1 MLKTIREEKGLV
13 YSIRASSEGA
23 VVYPGFGRFVA
34 VAPTDPGKA
43 PALATAI
50 EEMYAAFAKDGPT
63 EDELVVAKKQTA
75 TLLDE
80 IMKTPDFWTGWL
92 ATLDY
97 RGIGIDEILAGPAQ
111 YAAFTARDVQDAFVR
126 YDRPDARFRFVI
138 TPRS

>member
-13 YSIRASSEGA
+13 YSIRASSDAA

-43 PALATAI
+43 PALATAV
-50 EEMYAAFAKDGPT
+50 EEMYATFAKDGPT
-63 EDELVVAKKQTA
+63 EEELTVAKKQTA

-80 IMKTPDFWTGWL
+80 IMKTPDYWSGHL
-92 ATLDY
+92 STLEY
-97 RGIGIDEILAGPAQ
+97 RGVGLDEVLAAPAQ
-111 YAAFTARDVQDAFVR
+111 YAGFTAREIRDTFAR